1 MKKTF
6 LFLSILAAAF
16 ACGCSDYH
24 NNIWDPNGSK
34 ATGLT
39 VDNNDLTVKVSK
51 TALISAT
58 VTPSTA
64 SNAEVIWESGNTSI
78 ATVDETGLVT
88 GVSAGSTIVR
98 VLTEDRTLSAECDVT
113 VKALG
118 TDNTLSAIDV
128 TPDVV
133 ASDSTRRFDI
143 LQPSFSSSTI
153 SYLYAPVKYG
163 ATKVTVKASSTD
175 SSASILISSGSVT
188 NSPAPQ
194 GSATLDV
201 SPLSVGANTVTITVT
216 PENGGTANIYTI
228 SVYKAV
234 PVFKTGQ
241 TNAVSGYNDDGTT
254 QYGISRPAISA
265 RFTKNSDG
273 SFSDSMTELVWTIDT
288 LTPYCIQ
295 STLPSLSSITA
306 GYRMPNI
313 RELRSLTDYSNS
325 NDLNASYGSVFGISL
340 SGYPVFSANAVPSS
354 STSQLILYID
364 NGRTMDLSS
373 SSSYGYLLFVK
384 SNSNL
389 QDTKGISYN
398 SYPTDSGSVAW
409 PSIPSA
415 TPVVTRFR
423 TGNNTVIDNMT
434 GLQWYYS
441 IPTGTATW
449 DNAMNAVVSA
459 NASSSSAGFSDWR
472 MPNVNELETL
482 VRFEGNSQSGVFS
495 SPLSSEFWTSTAT
508 PQMTAWSD
516 YAWYISFSSGVV
528 DFKKR
533 TISKQYMMVRGFSE
547 TE

>member
-6 LFLSILAAAF
+6 LFLSTLAAAF

-64 SNAEVIWESGNTSI
+64 SNTEVIWESGNTSI

-118 TDNTLSAIDV
+118 TDNTLSTLAV
-128 TPDVV
+128 TPDAV
-133 ASDSTRRFDI
+133 ASDSTRRFDA

-163 ATKVTVKASSTD
+163 ATKATVSVSSTD
-175 SSASILISSGSVT
+175 SSASILIASGSLT

-241 TNAVSGYNDDGTT
+241 TNIVSGFDDDGKT
-254 QYGISRPAISA
+254 QNGITRPAISA
-265 RFTKNSDG
+265 RFTTNADG
-273 SFSDSMTELVWTIDT
+273 SFSDSMTGLVWAMNASV
-288 LTPYCIQ
+288 PYCLLAN
-295 STLPSLSSITA
+295 LPTLSSIPA

-313 RELRSLTDYSNS
+313 RELRSLTDYGNN
-325 NDLNASYGSVFGISL
+325 NDLNTSYGSVFGISL
-340 SGYPVFSANAVPSS
+340 SSYPVYSANAVSS
-354 STSQLILYID
+354 STTSQLILYID
-364 NGRTMDLSS
+364 NGRTMDFSS
-373 SSSYGYLLFVK
+373 TSSYGYLLFVK

-389 QDTKGISYN
+389 PDTKGISYN

-409 PSIPSA
+409 PSVPSA

-423 TGNNTVIDNMT
+423 TGNSTVIDNMT

-441 IPTGTATW
+441 IPAGTDTW
-449 DNAMNAVVSA
+449 DNAMNAVATA
-459 NASSSSAGFSDWR
+459 NAGSKPAGFGDWR

-482 VRFEGNSQSGVFS
+482 VRFDGNSQSGVFS
-495 SPLSSEFWTSTAT
+495 SALSAEFWTSTAT
-508 PQMTAWSD
+508 PQMGTWSD
-516 YAWYISFSSGVV
+516 YAWYISFASGVV
-528 DFKKR
+528 NFQKR
-533 TISKQYMMVRGFSE
+533 TTSKNYMMVRGLSE